1 VDVSG
6 GPEHVLVVGAG
17 LGGIRTVEQLRQ
29 AGYEGRIS
37 LVGAEEHPPYDR
49 PPLSKQLLA
58 GDWEPERLALKDDAA
73 LEDLG
78 VRLYLGLPAVAL
90 RPGEVEL
97 ADGSVLAADAIVL
110 ATGVVARRLPG
121 QPDSV
126 HTLRTLDDA
135 LALRAELDSASTLAV
150 VGAGFIGA
158 EVAST
163 AAAKGVAVTVLE
175 AAPVPLARGLGEEVG
190 ALAGRLI
197 TEGGVELRLGARIT
211 GFAEGAV
218 ELADGSRVAADVVV
232 VGIGG
237 VPDLE
242 WLADTGLDLS
252 NGVPCDT
259 AGRVAGLDGVWALG
273 DAAAWTGVD
282 GERHRHE
289 HWTSTTDQAT
299 VVARAITGTEPPP
312 ESVPYVWSDQF
323 GLKIQVIGET
333 EGADAVEQLLGEG
346 LDGGPVQGT
355 LVGYFREDRLIGV
368 AGFGAA
374 RYVARCRALLLQ
386 KTSRAE
392 AREFA
397 ASLVKR

>member
-1 VDVSG
+1 LSG

-17 LGGIRTVEQLRQ
+17 LGGLRTVEQLRQ

-37 LVGAEEHPPYDR
+37 LVGAEPHPPYDR

-58 GDWEPERLALKDDAA
+58 GEWEPERLSLKDDAA

-97 ADGSVLAADAIVL
+97 ADGSVLSADAIVL

-121 QPDSV
+121 QPSGV

-135 LALRAELDSASTLAV
+135 LALRAELDTASSLVV

-197 TEGGVELRLGARIT
+197 TEGGVDLRLGARIT
-211 GFAEGAV
+211 GFAEGGV
-218 ELADGSRVAADVVV
+218 ELADGTRVPADVVV

-252 NGVPCDT
+252 DGVPCD
-259 AGRVAGLDGVWALG
+259 AEGRVVGLDGVWALG
-273 DAAAWTGVD
+273 DAAAWEGAD
-282 GERHRHE
+282 GGRHRHE
-289 HWTSTTDQAT
+289 HWTSTSDQAT
-299 VVARAITGTEPPP
+299 LVARGITGTEAPPAT
-312 ESVPYVWSDQF
+312 VPYVWSDQF
-323 GLKIQVIGET
+323 GLKIQVIGEPAA
-333 EGADAVEQLLGEG
+333 ADAVEQLLGEG
-346 LDGGPVQGT
+346 LDGGPIKGT
-355 LVGYFREDRLIGV
+355 VVGYFAGDRLVAV

-374 RYVARCRALLLQ
+374 RYVVRYRVLLQ
-386 KTSRAE
+386 EKGSREA
-392 AREFA
+392 ARELA
-397 ASLVKR
+397 ASFVKK

>member
-1 VDVSG
+1 MSG
-6 GPEHVLVVGAG
+6 GPQHVLVVGAG

-37 LVGAEEHPPYDR
+37 LVGAEPHPPYDR

-58 GDWEPERLALKDDAA
+58 GEWEPERVSLKDDAA

-135 LALRAELDSASTLAV
+135 LALRAELETAQSLVV

-190 ALAGRLI
+190 GLAGRLI

-211 GFAEGAV
+211 GFADGGV
-218 ELADGSRVAADVVV
+218 ELADGTRVAADVVV

-252 NGVPCDT
+252 DGVPCD
-259 AGRVAGLDGVWALG
+259 ARGRVVGLDGVWALG
-273 DAAAWTGVD
+273 DAAAWEGPD
-282 GERHRHE
+282 GARHRHE
-289 HWTSTTDQAT
+289 HWTSTSDQAT
-299 VVARAITGTEPPP
+299 VVARSITGTEAPP
-312 ESVPYVWSDQF
+312 ETVPYVWSDQF
-323 GLKIQVIGET
+323 GLKIQVIGEPAA
-333 EGADAVEQLLGEG
+333 ADAVEQLLGEG
-346 LDGGPVQGT
+346 LDGGPIKGT
-355 LVGYFREDRLIGV
+355 VIGYFADDRLVAV

-374 RYVARCRALLLQ
+374 RYVVRYRALLQ
-386 KTSRAE
+386 EKASRE
-392 AREFA
+392 AARDLA
-397 ASLVKR
+397 ASFTRKA

>member
-1 VDVSG
+1 MSG
-6 GPEHVLVVGAG
+6 GPQHVLVVGAG

-37 LVGAEEHPPYDR
+37 LVGAEPHPPYDR

-58 GDWEPERLALKDDAA
+58 GEWEPERVALKDDAA

-78 VRLYLGLPAVAL
+78 IRLYLGLPAVAL

-135 LALRAELDSASTLAV
+135 LALRAELETAESLVV

-158 EVAST
+158 EVAGT

-190 ALAGRLI
+190 RLAGRLI

-211 GFAEGAV
+211 GFVDGGV
-218 ELADGSRVAADVVV
+218 ELADGTRVAADVVV

-252 NGVPCDT
+252 DGVPCD
-259 AGRVAGLDGVWALG
+259 ARGRVVGLDGVWALG
-273 DAAAWTGVD
+273 DAAAWEGPD
-282 GERHRHE
+282 GARHRHE
-289 HWTSTTDQAT
+289 HWTSTSDQAT
-299 VVARAITGTEPPP
+299 VVARAITGTEAPP
-312 ESVPYVWSDQF
+312 ETVPYVWSDQF
-323 GLKIQVIGET
+323 GLKIQVIGEPAA
-333 EGADAVEQLLGEG
+333 ADAVEQLLGEG
-346 LDGGPVQGT
+346 LDGGPIKGT
-355 LVGYFREDRLIGV
+355 VVGYFADDRLVAV

-374 RYVARCRALLLQ
+374 RYVVRYRALLQ
-386 KTSRAE
+386 EKASREA
-392 AREFA
+392 ARELA
-397 ASLVKR
+397 ASFAKKS